1 MKIPSTNIDVIEN
14 YYAKLN
20 LNLEVS
26 NLEYQ
31 TEYRRLWDSI
41 TKVLRHKHIPPQEFA
56 FVTHVL
62 EGRSD
67 SHDPVVLYK
76 LS

>member
-1 MKIPSTNIDVIEN
+1 MPSTDIDVIEN

-20 LNLEVS
+20 PNLEVS

-31 TEYRRLWDSI
+31 TEYRRLWDSVS
-41 TKVLRHKHIPPQEFA
+41 KVLRHMYIPPQEYV

-62 EGRSD
+62 EGRSN
-67 SHDPVVLYK
+67 SNDPVVLFK